1 MLIRSLALQNFK
13 GIRDKVRIE
22 FKRITLLYGPN
33 SAGKSTI
40 IQSLHYLHDILTRH
54 NLDPDRTCLGAGF
67 IDLGG
72 FHSLVH
78 QHKLINEI
86 VIGVELDL
94 QDTDLSDQIPK
105 FLINIENQ
113 IEDDPVHSELDR
125 VLSHIKSA
133 SITLT
138 ITWSELLDRPY
149 VKRYTVNFN
158 GHKIT
163 QIDASA
169 DCRRI
174 EITYLNLD
182 HFHQSSED
190 TSEHSLA
197 ELLEKLAELLEKTV
211 QPALFQENGA
221 VMLGVLGQ
229 IDALPDAPRP
239 LLLDTIWSED
249 APVLARTQLLALLDV
264 IIRGP
269 LRLLISELDN
279 FRYLG
284 PLRELPSRQF
294 KPIRSPDPS
303 RWSGGLAAWDLLYSC
318 QRNFVETLND
328 WLSRPEKLNAG
339 YQVKVTRYK
348 HLDLESRLAQLLE
361 NKLLQLDLE
370 DMEEIQAALM
380 NLPVQTRVTLQ
391 DMSGSEQVE
400 VTPHDMGVGISQM
413 LPVVVMA
420 LSHGSG
426 LTAIEQPELHV
437 HPALQVRLGDLFIS
451 QAIEKN
457 GVFLLE
463 THSEHIMLRLL
474 RRIRETSEG
483 ELDVTA
489 PQLQPGQVQVIYVDH
504 EQGATTITPLRVDET
519 GEFIDRWPKGFFDER
534 AEELF

>member
-1 MLIRSLALQNFK
+1 MLIRSLTLQNFK
-13 GIRDKVRIE
+13 GIRDQVRIE
-22 FKRITLLYGPN
+22 FKPITLLYGPN
-33 SAGKSTI
+33 SAGKSSI

-54 NLDPDRTCLGAGF
+54 NLDPDRTRLGAGF

-78 QHKLINEI
+78 QHKLTNEI

-94 QDTDLSDQIPK
+94 RETDLSDQLQK
-105 FLINIENQ
+105 NLINVENQ
-113 IEDDPVHSELDR
+113 IEDDSVFTELDR
-125 VLSHIKSA
+125 ILSHVESA

-138 ITWSELLDRPY
+138 ITWSELRGHPY
-149 VKRYTVNFN
+149 VKRYTVKLN
-158 GHKIT
+158 GQEIT
-163 QIDASA
+163 HIDASA

-174 EITYLNLD
+174 EITRLNLR
-182 HFHQSSED
+182 HSLFHQSSED
-190 TSEHSLA
+190 ISEYLLA
-197 ELLEKLAELLEKTV
+197 ELLEKAV
-211 QPALFQENGA
+211 QPALFQKNGA

-229 IDALPDAPRP
+229 IDALPDVPRP

-249 APVLARTQLLALLDV
+249 AAALAKTQLLVLLDM
-264 IIRGP
+264 IIMGP

-348 HLDLESRLAQLLE
+348 HLDLESSLAQLLE

-489 PQLQPGQVQVIYVDH
+489 HQLQPSQVQVIYVDH
-504 EQGATTITPLRVDET
+504 EQGATIITPLRVDET